1 MNRTFL
7 FGLCL
12 WLTATS
18 IYAEPSRQIK
28 DQIIS
33 WCRESMGDFGASLVK
48 SCVDQDL
55 VAHEQLAGYSSEW
68 EVIIQRCKTQML
80 SIGGWNLVKSCAD
93 QDISAEKAL
102 RDM

>member
-1 MNRTFL
+1 MKRICL
-7 FGLCL
+7 LVLLCL
-12 WLTATS
+12 AVPC

-28 DQIIS
+28 DEIIS
-33 WCRESMGDFGASLVK
+33 HCRESMGDFGPSMVK
-48 SCVDQDL
+48 SCVDQDIA
-55 VAHEQLAGYSSEW
+55 AHEQLAGYSSEW

-80 SIGGWNLVKSCAD
+80 SIGGWKLVQSCAD